1 MRSDWP
7 DWPAMMLRKTA
18 AAYCDL
24 SEAAFEQE
32 VNAGRLP
39 APIFFGGKP
48 HWYRASVDKH
58 LERIAGLMSDW
69 RNDSPLYAE
78 RTK

>member
-1 MRSDWP
+1 MKSDWP

-18 AAYCDL
+18 CAYCDV
-24 SEAAFEQE
+24 SEAAFERE

-39 APIFFGGKP
+39 APVMFGGKQ
-48 HWYRASVDKH
+48 HWHRASVDKH
-58 LERIAGLMSDW
+58 IERLAGSVADW
-69 RNDSPLYAE
+69 RIDSPLYAE